1 MKTAL
6 KLLLLLPLFS
16 AAPALFA
23 APSNI
28 AVTADVGATRQSGDG
43 ESGNATSLSAGLSYQ
58 ITPTWSVLL
67 NYTDSGEADVLS
79 FGTTLPGDNNTYN
92 ATLSLDTTG
101 IGLFAQYLTERQ
113 VENWSFG
120 GRLGLIRWDADV
132 NVTAHLSP
140 DVSLTALSDKG
151 TDLAAGLLA
160 QYAFTE
166 KWDLTLG
173 LDYLRYD
180 MSFEGESTDITNTR
194 LYIGLK
200 NSF

>member
-43 ESGNATSLSAGLSYQ
+43 ESGNATSFSAGLSYQ

-67 NYTDSGEADVLS
+67 NYTDSGEADLLS
-79 FGTTLPGDNNTYN
+79 FGTTLPGDDIIYN

-113 VENWSFG
+113 VEHWSFG

-140 DVSLTALSDKG
+140 DVSLTAFSDTG

-160 QYAFTE
+160 QYALTE

-180 MSFEGESTDITNTR
+180 MSFEDESTDITNTR